1 MFTRY
6 FVKGTIEIN
15 GMGGIFRNKPISEQ
29 INYSRSYFLTAD
41 EEDIL
46 QIANQD
52 LLRQIEKMNSQFHR
66 YFSKTK
72 FKVSL
77 NYPDGFLRRND
88 EHQWHTKSYS
98 RIFSIQIIVPM
109 SITNSRSIMTMTVSE
124 AMDTLTVE
132 QWKRLIGE

>member
-1 MFTRY
+1 MFTQYYVR
-6 FVKGTIEIN
+6 GTIEIN

-29 INYSRSYFLTAD
+29 INYSRSYFLSAD
-41 EEDIL
+41 EDIL

-77 NYPDGFLRRND
+77 NYPDGFVRRND
-88 EHQWHTKSYS
+88 EHQSHTKSYS
-98 RIFSIQIIVPM
+98 RIFSIQIIAPI
-109 SITNSRSIMTMTVSE
+109 SITNSRSIMTMTVRE
-124 AMDTLTVE
+124 AMDKLTVE